1 MPITSTPTF
10 NGTLYTRTPFSYT
23 FASDVSYGV
32 NPSYQ
37 FTDSSP
43 AILAAT
49 NDASASFSSSTGY
62 IGTGS
67 LGNLIVDYISS
78 NVISTSNLA
87 AGSFSRLN
95 DGGIT
100 NDSLGN
106 IYLCDCN
113 AVLKVTPSGVVTT
126 FAGSKFVSGSADGPG
141 ATALFAEPTGLAC
154 DGNDNIYVADQQ
166 NSLIRKIT
174 PGGIVSTFAGTRGV
188 AEYQSGPL
196 GYNAVASPH
205 SVALDSNSNVYC
217 SGYLG
222 GTIVKITPDGYA
234 SYAVGFGA
242 NGSSDGIGNTYETFS
257 NVFITG
263 ITGGAGSM
271 GNRRMLFSLDGKTWN
286 ILDGQDALGTNV
298 RRIAKNSANVWAA
311 TGYSTAGWT
320 TSFASSGDG
329 SNWSRAR
336 SDQPYF
342 ESGGYDVAFGNS
354 EWIAVGNG
362 STNTM
367 IRSPDAKAWTGIGKP
382 AFTTAGYGIVWTGSM
397 WVAVGEGTNTVAY
410 SSNGTSWTGGSGTTF
425 DTLGRSITYASG
437 RFVAVGGSNVPAIT
451 STDGSNW
458 TAITGLTDISSG
470 RSVVFGN
477 GTWVLLGNTDTGLG
491 RGYYSTNGTTWTRN
505 TSLDF
510 TSNAFALMQ
519 NDATGIWVATG
530 MNSGGTSSIR
540 YTSTPSS
547 TWNTDTVVQQ
557 PDPYNVFGNPVLATF
572 TDTQLD
578 SQGSIGV
585 VPIRTLLSTGFL
597 SLPRGIAFDGSGS
610 LYIVDQ
616 DGSKIRRYSPDTGQ
630 VTSYAGVA
638 IQGYVDGAFTSAR
651 FSNARSI
658 AWSSADRKFYVG
670 DTSNFKIRILD
681 SNTSTVSTYGL
692 PTLSANPYAVLTFG
706 SNQYYTT
713 QQTLTLVVPPRT
725 EVRPSGTR
733 PSGYVIADTLTVP
746 VTVSNRI
753 DASSAA
759 IGGVFQLYKYEPFGV
774 NFYSVNQGASTT
786 DTLSYVNSSAELFA
800 FLSNVSG
807 SQITFASTNGPSV
820 SYTNPLSLIIDDVS
834 GSTVLE
840 TISNTVYMNPGRF
853 FPPAA
858 NSTYVFYKN
867 EPIAPQTFS
876 ATIPLQTP
884 ISVPTIPAGLSFSR
898 TASNS
903 FQMVGTPLVQSPASN
918 YKVIGKGLTNPGQTV
933 TVDINIR
940 VAAERMITDV
950 SGSSNVFS
958 MQVDTPISN
967 RVVTSRCPPYP
978 NVGSNIA
985 YTWFPPLPTGLSFRN
1000 VSNIPVSSGYVA
1012 LDPSSTLILAGTPT
1026 EAAAQTISNGYQ
1038 TTLYATRTTSPFI
1051 SRDVSFTFSFGESV
1065 VFGSSNLTTL
1075 YTGASVLSS
1084 SSSNSFSAQTKFATI
1099 DSSITTIF
1107 SPDLRSDLSLNFVF
1121 AQQRAFLTGTPA
1133 SAGVGT
1139 YTVTAVNGN
1148 AVSNSITA
1156 SYTISNDQT
1165 FFDYTVTPAID
1176 TCYNFVDERPV
1187 SNALAGYYPYPID
1200 FLAYTLSGCNVVFAS
1215 TGLPVGVTLSN
1226 VTTNRVRLAG
1236 IPTVP
1241 TALTTATITA
1251 TAVDTSAINSTTIKT
1266 SVVSDFYTFNDLS
1279 LSYIENVPSTP
1290 AQISATTIG
1299 GFPIIQYSSSNLPAG
1314 LNLSAAGLLTGAIQV
1329 GVDGSFSV
1337 DATTGYTTGSKV
1349 YDYTVVPD
1357 SILLTTP
1364 QASYVVPAGANVN
1377 IPVTGIAYSGRTVSN
1392 YQFSNLPT
1400 TYGLSIDGT
1409 SGLISGTVDPVP
1421 PTNVAFAVQ
1430 GSVGTRV
1437 GTLDASWNDPVISF
1451 ARSSA
1456 GGPVVTS
1463 PAVRTVVTYQ
1473 YMPIEPIVCAGS
1485 GTGRVYFFVDSA
1497 QLPRG
1502 LSWNPITQTLSGSPV
1517 VTGSYPV
1524 TFYAR
1529 DSVATTTFAVTFEI
1543 LIPRII
1549 RKQDGAGAY
1558 TSLVRQYAEV
1568 NAAQGGRDTRV
1579 FPSQERAL
1587 GEFMAPDA
1595 PVVVTQ
1601 SNCPVCIP

>member
-1 MPITSTPTF
+1 MPITSSPTF
-10 NGTLYTRTPFSYT
+10 NGTLYTRTPFLYT

-62 IGTGS
+62 VGTGS

-78 NVISTSNLA
+78 NVISTSNIA
-87 AGSFSRLN
+87 SGSFSRLN

-100 NDSLGN
+100 SDSLGN

-113 AVLKVTPSGVVTT
+113 AVVKVTPSGVVST

-174 PGGIVSTFAGTRGV
+174 SGGIVSTFAGTRGV
-188 AEYQSGPL
+188 AEYQGGPL
-196 GYNAVASPH
+196 GYNSVPFPH
-205 SVALDSNSNVYC
+205 SVAVDSNSNVYC

-242 NGSSDGIGNTYETFS
+242 NGSSDGTGNLYETYS
-257 NVFITG
+257 NVFVTG
-263 ITGGAGSM
+263 ITGGAGGTS
-271 GNRRMLFSLDGKTWN
+271 RRMAFSLDGQTWT
-286 ILDGQDALGTNV
+286 ILGQNPLTSYV
-298 RRIAKNSANVWAA
+298 RRVAKNSANVWAA
-311 TGYSTAGWT
+311 VGSNTGGWN

-336 SDQPYF
+336 SGQPYF
-342 ESGGYDVAFGNS
+342 ESGGYDIAFGNS

-362 STNTM
+362 TTNTM

-382 AFTTAGYGIVWTGSM
+382 AFTTAGYGIVWTGSL
-397 WVAVGEGTNTVAY
+397 WVAVGEGTRTIAY
-410 SSNGTSWTGGSGTTF
+410 SSDGTSWTGGSGTTF
-425 DTLGRSITYASG
+425 DTLGRSVAYASG
-437 RFVAVGGSNVPAIT
+437 RFVAVGGSNTPAIT

-470 RSVVFGN
+470 RSVIFGN

-510 TSNAFALMQ
+510 TSNAFGLMQ
-519 NDATGIWVATG
+519 NDGTGIWVATG

-540 YTSTPSS
+540 YTSTPTG
-547 TWNTDTVVQQ
+547 TWNTNTVVQEE
-557 PDPYNVFGNPVLATF
+557 PYIGGATY
-572 TDTQLD
+572 TDTQMD
-578 SQGSIGV
+578 SQGTVGV
-585 VPIRTLLSTGFL
+585 VPIRTVLSSGFL
-597 SLPRGIAFDGSGS
+597 TLPRGITFDGSGN

-616 DGSKIRRYSPDTGQ
+616 DGSKIRQYSPDANQLT
-630 VTSYAGVA
+630 TYAGVA

-670 DTSNFKIRILD
+670 DTSNFKIRTLD
-681 SNTSTVSTYGL
+681 SNTSTVSTYGI

-759 IGGVFQLYKYEPFGV
+759 VGGVFQLYKYEPFGV

-807 SQITFASTNGPSV
+807 SQVTFASTNGPSV
-820 SYTNPLSLIIDDVS
+820 SYTNPLSLIIDDLS

-858 NSTYVFYKN
+858 NTAYVFYKN
-867 EPIAPQTFS
+867 EPITPQTFS
-876 ATIPLQTP
+876 ATISLQTP
-884 ISVPTIPAGLSFSR
+884 TSAPTIPAGLSFTR

-903 FQMVGTPLVQSPASN
+903 FQLAGTPLVQSPSSN
-918 YKVIGKGLTNPGQTV
+918 YKVIGRGLTNPGQTV

-940 VAAERMITDV
+940 VAAERMLMDI

-958 MQVDTPISN
+958 MQVNTPISN

-978 NVGSNIA
+978 NVGSNIL
-985 YTWFPPLPTGLSFRN
+985 YTWFPPLPAGLSFQN
-1000 VSNIPVSSGYVA
+1000 VSNVAVSSGYLA
-1012 LDPSSTLILAGTPT
+1012 IDASSTLVLTGTPT

-1051 SRDVSFTFSFGESV
+1051 SNAIPFTFSFGESV

-1075 YTGASVLSS
+1075 YTGASVSSS
-1084 SSSNSFSAQTKFATI
+1084 SSSNSFTAQTKFATV
-1099 DSSITTIF
+1099 DSSITAIF

-1176 TCYNFVDERPV
+1176 TCYNFVDERPI
-1187 SNALAGYYPYPID
+1187 SNALSGYYPYPID
-1200 FLAYTLSGCNVVFAS
+1200 FSVYTLSGCNVVFTS
-1215 TGLPVGVTLSN
+1215 SGLPTGVTLSN

-1251 TAVDTSAINSTTIKT
+1251 TANGTGATNSTTIKT
-1266 SVVSDFYTFNDLS
+1266 AVVSDSYTFNDVS
-1279 LSYIENVPSTP
+1279 LSYIENVASTP
-1290 AQISATTIG
+1290 VQISATTIG

-1349 YDYTVVPD
+1349 YDYAVVPD

-1364 QASYVVPAGANVN
+1364 QSSYVVPAGANVS

-1409 SGLISGTVDPVP
+1409 SGIISGTVDPVP

-1430 GSVGTRV
+1430 GSVGSRV
-1437 GTLDASWNDPVISF
+1437 GTLDASWNDPIISF
-1451 ARSSA
+1451 ARTTA

-1473 YMPIEPIVCAGS
+1473 YMPIEPIVCSGS
-1485 GTGRVYFFVDSA
+1485 GTGRVYFFVDST

-1502 LSWNPITQTLSGSPV
+1502 LTWNAITQTLSGSPV
-1517 VTGSYPV
+1517 VTGSYPI

-1529 DSVATTTFAVTFEI
+1529 DSVATTSFTVTFEI
-1543 LIPRII
+1543 MIPRII

-1568 NAAQGGRDTRV
+1568 NAAQGGRDSRV

-1601 SNCPVCIP
+1601 SNCPVCKP